1 MKNRESVGYADRCSE
16 PGLAGYQAHESL
28 SGEWAGATHSFGP
41 DAQTWALLTPGSL
54 WYLLSSGN

>member
-28 SGEWAGATHSFGP
+28 SGEWADATHSFGP

-54 WYLLSSGN
+54 